1 MPKFLIYQNEQDAWD
16 RADVEGKALNLP
28 YWQDPE
34 NVTRT
39 TSYPIYTLDAEWGL
53 EVTDYITL
61 TEEESEASV
70 DSLNLETE

>member
-28 YWQDPE
+28 YWLDPI

-39 TSYPIYTLDAEWGL
+39 TSYPIYT
-53 EVTDYITL
+53 
-61 TEEESEASV
+61 
-70 DSLNLETE
+70 